1 MVKVLQVFSV
11 AIASAAHDESSDE
24 SSLLQ
29 LASNFQSADSMGHRI
44 FVAVANG
51 KDTVCVS
58 AARGDSAPV
67 SGSFTA
73 KMSQQAVEVPA
84 GSVAEE
90 EGSFCVPK
98 QDVLLLQRT
107 LGLNSARDF
116 DAALGTKGEKV
127 RTPKPPTS
135 CSVKCRYGNCQCT
148 GSFIEPCSKLSCV
161 KAEDSMVVTL
171 PNATNWATFDWYGRN
186 RKVVVEHCPDVAL
199 MQTMDAT
206 VTNKGKATLLDAD
219 QKRVCACK
227 NFMYSKRSDGQ
238 PLNTFQQCPFAGGR
252 ITSEDW
258 QCVQTHGWA
267 KCGQKD
273 HAPSAWAAWAKSLN
287 DPKSARMND
296 WQRSG
301 VTGWEHCDKS
311 YVVEGAC
318 AVALKEER

>member
-1 MVKVLQVFSV
+1 MVKALQLLSV
-11 AIASAAHDESSDE
+11 AVALADHDESFDE

-73 KMSQQAVEVPA
+73 KMSQQAVEVAA

-116 DAALGTKGEKV
+116 DAALATKGETV
-127 RTPKPPTS
+127 TTPKPPT
-135 CSVKCRYGNCQCT
+135 
-148 GSFIEPCSKLSCV
+148 
-161 KAEDSMVVTL
+161 EDTMVV
-171 PNATNWATFDWYGRN
+171 PNATNWATFDFEGRY
-186 RKVVVEHCPDVAL
+186 RKVVVDHCPDVAL

-206 VTNKGKATLLDAD
+206 VANKGKTTPLDAD

-227 NFMYSKRSDGQ
+227 NFMYSKQSDGQ
-238 PLNTFQQCPFAGGR
+238 PIVTYQQCPFAGGS
-252 ITSEDW
+252 ISLEDL

-287 DPKSARMND
+287 DPKSAMMNL
-296 WQRSG
+296 WQRHG
-301 VTGWEHCDKS
+301 VQGWEHCDKS

-318 AVALKEER
+318 AVSLKEER